1 MCLYCKNQKAEGWLS
16 SMAMLMDESVKS
28 IHLIKMRGNRGTQRD
43 QIMSLEPKRGLMIS
57 GLLG

>member
-1 MCLYCKNQKAEGWLS
+1 
-16 SMAMLMDESVKS
+16 MLMDESVKS